1 MIIAGRAY
9 RTVGLLALATH
20 ATACAPA
27 DPAPLSSPPPGY
39 PHAYAMTDC
48 APWDGIA
55 TSITLSADTVRTD
68 TPLGAEFD
76 PPYLWIAIYESAGD
90 LAGER
95 FELDGVRTGGGSRC
109 ESGGACDAAEGG
121 WVRILEVGDD
131 RGLRGDFELRF
142 AGEPPLVGGFDA
154 EWIDRTILCG

>member
-1 MIIAGRAY
+1 MTHRRHAI
-9 RTVGLLALATH
+9 VVALAV
-20 ATACAPA
+20 
-27 DPAPLSSPPPGY
+27 LSSCGPGEPPPYSEPPAGY

-55 TSITLSADTVRTD
+55 TSITLSADTVRVD

>member
-1 MIIAGRAY
+1 MHRQGTIVL
-9 RTVGLLALATH
+9 TLALLFG
-20 ATACAPA
+20 CAPSE
-27 DPAPLSSPPPGY
+27 PALTTQPPSGY

-55 TSITLSADTVRTD
+55 TSITLSADTVRVD

-76 PPYLWIAIYESAGD
+76 PPYLWIAIYENPGD

-95 FELDGVRTGGGSRC
+95 FELDGARTGVGSRC
-109 ESGGACDAAEGG
+109 ESDGPCDATEGG
-121 WVRILEVGDD
+121 WVRIVEVGDD

-142 AGEPPLVGGFDA
+142 PGGPPLVGGFDA